1 MLPIPRRY
9 VRMTSKGGV
18 VVVRLCGTQA
28 THREAPHMAAQLRE
42 TLDRCA
48 GRVRVFVLDLS
59 EIERMTSNGLGMC
72 IDLQRRV
79 HAAGARIVLYGMQP
93 PIDELF
99 ELMNLKRLFTIA
111 DSAAAVAGTSTDRG

>member
-1 MLPIPRRY
+1 MPRRY
-9 VRMTSKGGV
+9 VRTTSKGGV
-18 VVVRLCGTQA
+18 VVVRLRGPQA
-28 THREAPHMAAQLRE
+28 THAETPHMAAQLRE
-42 TLDRCA
+42 ALDRCS
-48 GRVRVFVLDLS
+48 GRIRLFVLDLS

-79 HAAGARIVLYGMQP
+79 HVAGARIVLYGMQP

-111 DSAAAVAGTSTDRG
+111 DSAAAVAGTSSGRVA